1 MKQKVLF
8 VDYTYQKGHVN
19 FNRIHIDA
27 IKAAG
32 YDVDIVLH
40 SEIAASLGYPVEDYV
55 LKLPN
60 CLRQRDNSPILN
72 RMVYIIILLWIKI
85 KVLRFSKYAHVVVSS
100 CDEPTLGLLPLCRN
114 MYIMCH
120 NTASVYS
127 KVKRFFLRRL
137 SRHNTFLV
145 FDEYMK
151 APFLKYGIKNVKIVS
166 HGCVPPFEPCCEENL
181 PAEMQ
186 GFRKV
191 IFHPSSKA
199 DTSFV
204 ESLVTDAKLCEYL
217 QKEGILLLIH
227 GKKDEKW
234 SLSDNIR
241 FISGFLPTEVYHA
254 VFMKADVILL
264 AYPSSFQNQVSGVS
278 FECVANHKN
287 ILVREHPALAYCR
300 DFYNYD
306 PIFSS
311 NEELLQKIM
320 WLTDKTSEY
329 RCVVSAENLAP
340 NYKEIFER

>member
-1 MKQKVLF
+1 MKQKILF

-40 SEIAASLGYPVEDYV
+40 SKIAANLNYPAEDYV
-55 LKLPN
+55 LKLPD
-60 CLRQRDNSPILN
+60 CLRQRDRKPILN
-72 RMVYIIILLWIKI
+72 RIVYIIILLWIKI
-85 KVLRFSKYAHVVVSS
+85 KVFRFSKYAHVVVSS
-100 CDEPTLGLLPLCRN
+100 CDEPTLGLLPLCQN

-127 KVKRFFLRRL
+127 KVKRFFLKRL
-137 SRHNTFLV
+137 SRQNTFLV

-151 APFLKYGIKNVKIVS
+151 DPFIKYGITNVKIVS
-166 HGCVPPFEPCCEENL
+166 HGCVPPFEPCREESL
-181 PAEMQ
+181 PAEIK

-191 IFHPSSKA
+191 VFHPSSKA

-204 ESLVTDAKLCEYL
+204 ESLVADKNLCDYL
-217 QKEGILLLIH
+217 QKEDILLLIH
-227 GKKDEKW
+227 GQKEEKW

-241 FISGFLPTEVYHA
+241 FITGFMPTDVYHA
-254 VFMKADVILL
+254 VFMRADVILL

-278 FECVANHKN
+278 FECVANKKN
-287 ILVREHPALAYCR
+287 ILVRDHPALTYCR

-306 PIFSS
+306 PIFHN
-311 NEELLQKIM
+311 NEELLWKIRG
-320 WLTDKTSEY
+320 LNESAPDYK
-329 RCVVSAENLAP
+329 CVVSAKDLAP